1 MRPDNLPLA
10 IHVAQFPGVVFLTIQ
25 STEDMPGF
33 EQTIRFSTNNGGLV
47 NLYHLYLDL
56 KAALNETVPGLTL
69 PEPDDAV
76 AADAMR
82 FHHEAMEIRRRE
94 LANV

>member
-1 MRPDNLPLA
+1 MHPDTLPLA
-10 IHVAQFPGVVFLTIQ
+10 LHVAQYPGSIFLTIQ

-33 EQTIRFSTNNGGLV
+33 EQTIRFSQTNGGLV
-47 NLYHLYLDL
+47 KLYHLYLDL

-82 FHHEAMEIRRRE
+82 FHHEAMEARRRE
-94 LANV
+94 LAHV